1 MTRPVAV
8 ARHGTGWRA
17 TTAHVRAASAG
28 AMLTLAAVLLRRPD
42 ALVLAAP
49 MLLAAG
55 CGAWRRPVADPVVEE
70 RLAHPVLREGEATL
84 WRIEVHDPT
93 HSVDDVG
100 VVLDTPGWTERRPE
114 QGQAAASLHDDP
126 PGQLDIEV
134 RSTRWGRRPVGPAL
148 VVASSPWAAFR
159 WSIDHRSGARARS
172 LLTLPVPATFDAA
185 APAVRARGLVGV
197 NRSPQRGSG
206 TEFADIRPF
215 QPGDRLRRIHWPRS
229 LRSGELHVTS
239 TWADHDRLVVLVVD
253 AHNDVGTSGGVDG
266 RASSLD
272 IALRAAG
279 AIAEHHVATGDRVAL
294 VVLGARGV
302 TRLAAATG
310 RRHLRRMLETMAAV
324 EPGTEVRDDGRVPR
338 GLGPGSLVVM
348 LSPLVSPAA
357 LQRAASMAD
366 RGLAVVVVDCL
377 PAGITDDDSDDPL
390 GALAWR
396 IRLLERDR
404 EIRSVQT
411 SGIAVVPWRGPGSLD
426 LVLRDLHR
434 RAGGSGVRR

>member
-1 MTRPVAV
+1 VST
-8 ARHGTGWRA
+8 RHGTGWVP
-17 TTAHVRAASAG
+17 TSAHVRATAG
-28 AMLTLAAVLLRRPD
+28 GLGLALAAVLLRRPD

-49 MLLAAG
+49 LLVAAG
-55 CGAWRRPVADPVVEE
+55 AGVWRRPVADPVVEE
-70 RLAHPVLREGEATL
+70 RLGHAVLREGQGTV
-84 WRIEVHDPT
+84 WHVQMHDPMRG
-93 HSVDDVG
+93 VDDVA
-100 VVLDTPGWTERRPE
+100 VVLDTPAWTERQPE
-114 QGQAAASLHDDP
+114 SGQRVASLHDDG
-126 PGQLDIEV
+126 PGAVDIEM
-134 RSTRWGRRPVGPAL
+134 RSTRWGRRVVGPAL

-159 WSIDHRSGARARS
+159 WSIDHRTGSKARS
-172 LLTLPVPATFDAA
+172 LLTLPVPSTFDAT
-185 APAVRARGLVGV
+185 APALRTRGLVGV
-197 NRSPQRGSG
+197 NRSPQQGSG

-239 TWADHDRLVVLVVD
+239 TWADHDRHVVLVVD
-253 AHNDVGTSGGVDG
+253 AHNDVGVSEGIDG

-279 AIAEHHVATGDRVAL
+279 AIAEHHVAAGDRVGL

-302 TRLAAATG
+302 TRVPAATG
-310 RRHLRRMLETMAAV
+310 RRHLRRMLDVMAGV

-357 LQRAASMAD
+357 LQRAASMVD

-377 PAGITDDDSDDPL
+377 PPGITDDDADDPL

-404 EIRSVQT
+404 EVRHVQV

-426 LVLRDLHR
+426 QVLRDLHR